1 MSNLTIRQQTNHHGF
16 PKAAELIE
24 ILGGHPLEAADRAM
38 FNQLLQIA
46 HDSGRLVEPDAE
58 WEITFAHLRQAQS
71 KHESNDRLR
80 ESIRRIRRVEVK
92 VTYVSARTGEVR
104 TLETNLL
111 EFTDTSDDDSSGAT
125 VQFGIPKR
133 LRQVLARSNRW
144 GRIRCEVAYAMT
156 SKYAI
161 SLYEMVA
168 LRANMNRCV
177 ESFPLDRFRELLGVP
192 PGAYDRSDNFQRFV
206 IKPALLE
213 VNGLSDMGVQIEMV
227 RRHPR
232 APAHE
237 VTVTWWRKA
246 TSSARRCRSEG
257 AAKSAAWRGCAG
269 KLRRSRQLGE
279 SLPQRTIP
287 RLGTWAPSSWRR
299 SFGVFHREAMDRAA
313 LNILYQNAHDGGRL
327 ADPDAKPHSCARFT
341 GAWSGAGCSGVSIRR
356 PITAPSTS
364 LLRTRRT
371 IGA

>member
-1 MSNLTIRQQTNHHGF
+1 MSNLTIKQQTNHHGF

-161 SLYEMVA
+161 ALYEMVA

-237 VTVTWWRKA
+237 VTVTWWRKEGDEFRA
-246 TSSARRCRSEG
+246 AMQERGRSKVGRMARLRGQVEKVETTRREP
-257 AAKSAAWRGCAG
+257 SAADHPAIGDMGTVKLAAVVRG
-269 KLRRSRQLGE
+269 LS
-279 SLPQRTIP
+279 
-287 RLGTWAPSSWRR
+287 
-299 SFGVFHREAMDRAA
+299 
-313 LNILYQNAHDGGRL
+313 
-327 ADPDAKPHSCARFT
+327 
-341 GAWSGAGCSGVSIRR
+341 
-356 PITAPSTS
+356 
-364 LLRTRRT
+364 
-371 IGA
+371 